1 MTSAANGRPCRFEG
15 TVMIDYDLRDPFVL
29 NRARMIEPT
38 TKWKINEVWLLV
50 SRISLDLTGE

>member
-1 MTSAANGRPCRFEG
+1 
-15 TVMIDYDLRDPFVL
+15 MIDYDLRDPFVL

-50 SRISLDLTGE
+50 SRISLHLTGE